1 MNEIKCNDH
10 RNGFGLDALDLEWRN
25 LDGKVP
31 ILSPCLQSIVG
42 NQILMLESL
51 SVLQSGNP
59 LLNLGLRQFLGEGK
73 THTLLRPIQ

>member
-1 MNEIKCNDH
+1 ME
-10 RNGFGLDALDLEWRN
+10 
-25 LDGKVP
+25 KVP